1 MASDNGIEVLCDELN
16 KTIERVL
23 LEWDLSSGE
32 VLGAIEAVKLDFW
45 MDVNRSN
52 ESEEGK

>member
-1 MASDNGIEVLCDELN
+1 MASDNGIKVLCDELN

-23 LEWDLSSGE
+23 LEWNLSSGE

-45 MDVNRSN
+45 MDVNRSM
-52 ESEEGK
+52 ESEEEK